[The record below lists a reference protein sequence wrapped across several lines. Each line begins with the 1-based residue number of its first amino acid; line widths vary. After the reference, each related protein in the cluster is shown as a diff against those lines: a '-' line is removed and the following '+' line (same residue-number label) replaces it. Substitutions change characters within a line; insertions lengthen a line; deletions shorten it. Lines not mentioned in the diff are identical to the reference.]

1 VSHAP
6 APGGGAAAA
15 SVAGRLRRGDLAGAR
30 VEGEAALAAEPD
42 AAVLLQLVG
51 VACCRAGDMAAGAGF
66 LGRAFALQPDLPRL
80 LPDLA
85 NARAMLG
92 DVEGALALSAPDGDP
107 ELQRLRG
114 FLLQQAGD
122 AAGAAEAYGKVV
134 AANPGDWEIWNN
146 LGNARREIGDLEG
159 AADALGRAVRLQP
172 RIAAAWLNYA
182 TTLSTLGKPEA
193 LAACREAA
201 RLAPADAAA
210 ALMLG
215 QLLREAGEEQEAL
228 REIDRA
234 ARLAPGE
241 AAVRV
246 ELARLRWSL
255 RDEPG
260 AEAAYRD
267 AIRLRPDDALA
278 WLELGILFERSN
290 RLDALP
296 ALLEDAAGAGVPA
309 AELGY
314 LRALVLRREGKLE
327 EALDAAR
334 AAPAEREPERR
345 AVLIARLADSL
356 DRADEAF
363 EAFADMNR
371 VSAATPSGRA
381 ADARGYRSRVAEM
394 IRTASPSWFARW
406 SADAPPAERPPPVFL
421 VGFPRSGTT
430 LLDTFLM
437 GHPHVHVLEEEP
449 VLQRARD
456 ALGDFARLPDL
467 DAAEIAALRDVYF
480 EALDET
486 APEAAGKTVV
496 DKLPL
501 NILGA
506 PLIHRLFPG
515 ARIILSLRHP
525 CDAVLSCFM
534 QAFEPNDAMASFLD
548 LADAATLYD
557 QVFTFWEQ
565 CRAGLPLNVHTL
577 RYEDLIA
584 RPEEEMRA
592 LIGFIG
598 LAWDARLLD
607 HRRTAAARGTIITPS
622 YAQVTQPLYRSASG
636 RWERYRAHMEEV
648 LPILCPWA
656 ERFGYGPCG

>member
-1 VSHAP
+1 VSHTPSA
-6 APGGGAAAA
+6 GGGAAA

-30 VEGEAALAAEPD
+30 AEGEAALAVEPD
-42 AAVLLQLVG
+42 DAALLQLVG
-51 VACCRAGDMAAGAGF
+51 IACCRAGDMAAGAGF
-66 LGRAFALQPDLPRL
+66 LSRAFALQPDLPRL
-80 LPDLA
+80 RPDLA
-85 NARAMLG
+85 NARAILG
-92 DVEGALALSAPDGDP
+92 DVAGALSLCPPDGDP

-122 AAGAAEAYGKVV
+122 AAGAAKAYGKVV

-182 TTLSTLGKPEA
+182 TALSVLGRPEA
-193 LAACREAA
+193 LTACREAA
-201 RLAPADAAA
+201 RLGPADASA

-215 QLLREAGEEQEAL
+215 QLLRGAGEAQEAL
-228 REIDRA
+228 REIERA
-234 ARLAPGE
+234 ARLAPRE
-241 AAVRV
+241 AAIRI

-255 RDEPG
+255 RDEAG
-260 AEAAYRD
+260 AEDAYRE

-278 WLELGILFERSN
+278 WLELGILFERRN
-290 RLDALP
+290 RIDALP
-296 ALLEDAAGAGVPA
+296 ALLDEAVGAGVA
-309 AELGY
+309 APDLGY
-314 LRALVLRREGKLE
+314 LRALLLRREGKLE
-327 EALDAAR
+327 EALEAVR
-334 AAPAEREPERR
+334 AAPADREPERR

-356 DRADEAF
+356 DRTEEAF

-371 VSAATPSGRA
+371 ASAATPAGRA
-381 ADARGYRSRVAEM
+381 ANAEAYRERVAEM
-394 IRTASPSWFARW
+394 IRSASPSWFGRW
-406 SADAPPAERPPPVFL
+406 SADAPPASRPAPVFL

-437 GHPHVHVLEEEP
+437 GHPDVHVLEEEP
-449 VLQRARD
+449 VLQRAQH

-480 EALDET
+480 AALDEI
-486 APEAAGKTVV
+486 APEAVGKIVV

-515 ARIILSLRHP
+515 APIILSLRHP

-534 QAFEPNDAMASFLD
+534 QAFEPNDAMANFLD
-548 LADAATLYD
+548 VEDAAALYD

-565 CRAGLPLNVHTL
+565 CRAGLPLNVHPL

-598 LAWDARLLD
+598 LDWDERLLD
-607 HRRTAAARGTIITPS
+607 NRSTAAARGTIVTPS
-622 YAQVTQPLYRSASG
+622 YAQVTQPLYRSAAG
-636 RWERYRAHMEEV
+636 RWERYRAQMDKV

-656 ERFGYGPCG
+656 KRLGYGPCG

>member
-1 VSHAP
+1 MSQTPSA
-6 APGGGAAAA
+6 GGGAAA

-30 VEGEAALAAEPD
+30 AEGEAALAAEPD
-42 AAVLLQLVG
+42 DAALLQLVG
-51 VACCRAGDMAAGAGF
+51 VACCRAGDMATGAGF
-66 LGRAFALQPDLPRL
+66 LSRAFALQPDLPRL
-80 LPDLA
+80 RPDLA

-92 DVEGALALSAPDGDP
+92 DVEGALALCPPDADP

-122 AAGAAEAYGKVV
+122 AAGAGEAYAKVV

-146 LGNARREIGDLEG
+146 LGNARRETGDLEG

-182 TTLSTLGKPEA
+182 AVLSALGKPEA

-201 RLAPADAAA
+201 RLAPGDAAA

-228 REIDRA
+228 REIERA
-234 ARLAPGE
+234 ARLAPRE
-241 AAVRV
+241 VAIRV

-255 RDEPG
+255 RDELG
-260 AEAAYRD
+260 AEAAYRE

-278 WLELGILFERSN
+278 WLELGILFERRN

-296 ALLEDAAGAGVPA
+296 ALLEEAAGAGVPA
-309 AELGY
+309 PGLGY
-314 LRALVLRREGKLE
+314 LRALVLRREGRLG
-327 EALDAAR
+327 EALEAVR
-334 AAPAEREPERR
+334 AAPADREPERR

-356 DRADEAF
+356 DRTDEAF
-363 EAFADMNR
+363 EAFAEMNR
-371 VSAATPSGRA
+371 VSAATPAGRA
-381 ADARGYRSRVAEM
+381 ADAEAYRSRVAEM
-394 IRTASPSWFARW
+394 IRTASPSWFSRW
-406 SADAPPAERPPPVFL
+406 SADAPPSARPAPVFL

-437 GHPHVHVLEEEP
+437 GHPDVHVLEEEP

-467 DAAEIAALRDVYF
+467 DAAEIARLRDVYF
-480 EALDET
+480 AALDEI
-486 APEAAGKTVV
+486 APDAAGKVVV

-515 ARIILSLRHP
+515 APIILSLRHP

-534 QAFEPNDAMASFLD
+534 QAFEPNDAMANFLD
-548 LADAATLYD
+548 LGDAAALYD

-565 CRAGLPLNVHTL
+565 CRGGLPLNVHSL

-598 LAWDARLLD
+598 LDWDARLLD
-607 HRRTAAARGTIITPS
+607 HRRTAAARGTIVTPS

-636 RWERYRAHMEEV
+636 RWERYRAQMEKV

-656 ERFGYGPCG
+656 ERLGYGPCG

>member
-30 VEGEAALAAEPD
+30 AEGEAALAAEPD
-42 AAVLLQLVG
+42 DPALLQLVG
-51 VACCRAGDMAAGAGF
+51 VACCRMGDIAAGAGF

-85 NARAMLG
+85 HARAMLG
-92 DVEGALALSAPDGDP
+92 DVEGALALCPPDADP

-114 FLLQQAGD
+114 FLLQQSGD
-122 AAGAAEAYGKVV
+122 ATGAAEAYAKVV
-134 AANPGDWEIWNN
+134 AAHPGDWEIWNN
-146 LGNARREIGDLEG
+146 LGNARRGIGDLEG

-182 TTLSTLGKPEA
+182 TALSALGRPEA

-201 RLAPADAAA
+201 RLAPADASA
-210 ALMLG
+210 ALTLG
-215 QLLREAGEEQEAL
+215 QLLREAGEEEEAL
-228 REIDRA
+228 GEIERA
-234 ARLAPGE
+234 ARLAPVE
-241 AAVRV
+241 AAVQV

-255 RDEPG
+255 RDEAG
-260 AEAAYRD
+260 AEAAYRE
-267 AIRLRPDDALA
+267 AIRLQPGDALA

-296 ALLEDAAGAGVPA
+296 ALLEEAAGAGVTA

-334 AAPAEREPERR
+334 AAPADSEPERR

-356 DRADEAF
+356 DRTEEAF

-371 VSAATPSGRA
+371 VSAATPAGRA
-381 ADARGYRSRVAEM
+381 ADAGAYHDRVAEM
-394 IRTASPSWFARW
+394 IRTATPSWFARW
-406 SADAPPAERPPPVFL
+406 SADAPTPLRPAPVFL

-437 GHPHVHVLEEEP
+437 GHPDVHVLEEEP

-467 DAAEIAALRDVYF
+467 EAAEIAVLREAYLA
-480 EALDET
+480 ALDEI

-515 ARIILSLRHP
+515 APVILSLRHP

-534 QAFEPNDAMASFLD
+534 QAFEPNDAMANFLD
-548 LADAATLYD
+548 LDDAAALYH
-557 QVFTFWEQ
+557 QIFTFWEQ
-565 CRAGLPLNVHTL
+565 CRAGLPLNVHSL

-598 LAWDARLLD
+598 LDWDARLLD
-607 HRRTAAARGTIITPS
+607 HRRTAAARGTIVTPS

-636 RWERYRAHMEEV
+636 RWERYRGHMEKV

-656 ERFGYGPCG
+656 ERLGYGPCG